1 MSETSCFK
9 KIRFHCVMMKNIVHT
24 LAFTEHDENM
34 GVGMH

>member
-9 KIRFHCVMMKNIVHT
+9 KIHFHCVMMKNIVHT

-34 GVGMH
+34 RVGMH